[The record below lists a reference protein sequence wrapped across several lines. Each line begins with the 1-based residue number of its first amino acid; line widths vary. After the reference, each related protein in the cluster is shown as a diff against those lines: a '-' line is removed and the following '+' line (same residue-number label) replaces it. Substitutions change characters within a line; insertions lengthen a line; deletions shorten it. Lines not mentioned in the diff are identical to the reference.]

1 MSDIQDIKTE
11 TKTEIQV
18 EKYILDKK
26 INKSR
31 IEELENITNFDMVKF
46 RKENQPLDLIIG
58 ELITGI
64 SRGNTKNFNALTI
77 TEKEEVLKNLFIEK
91 EEEI

>member
-11 TKTEIQV
+11 KKIEVRV

-46 RKENQPLDLIIG
+46 RKENQTLDLIIG
-58 ELITGI
+58 ELISGI
-64 SRGNTKNFNALTI
+64 SRGNTRNFNSLTI
-77 TEKEEVLKNLFIEK
+77 TEKEEVLKNIFIEK